1 MEVLERCF
9 QNKPICSGWMLTRNR
24 CTNVGYILTTPD
36 YVDEKK
42 VKGMLSEVK
51 GFLGL
56 VIVSDIFEGKEF
68 YFSSTLPYKDILAW
82 VVNTFRLE
90 HQERHRK
97 PGVSN
102 KKKVGQYTLDGELVK
117 IWDSC
122 SDVAKETGWDQSHL
136 CNAAR
141 GRNKSA
147 HGYTWRYLD
156 DEVE

>member
-82 VVNTFRLE
+82 VVNTFRLD
-90 HQERHRK
+90 HQLRDRK
-97 PGVSN
+97 QRTARRI
-102 KKKVGQYTLDGELVK
+102 GQYTLEGELVREWK
-117 IWDSC
+117 STGE
-122 SDVAKETGWDQSHL
+122 VTKETGWNQSHIS
-136 CNAAR
+136 NVAR
-141 GRNKSA
+141 GKCKSA
-147 HGYTWRYLD
+147 HGYVWKYLD